1 MRTEYQILPS
11 KVKDA
16 SARRILSLLL
26 VVAFSLSAASMGVS
40 AYTGGAIE
48 KSASQTPS
56 LFIRLKTATFDP
68 LRVVPKLQ
76 PDLEI
81 ASYPAGES
89 GYFIVQFSGP
99 VVAEWKEKVEELG
112 GALFWYIPDYAFLVK
127 MDPSIITKIQ
137 SLPFVRW
144 VGIYQPAYKINPDL
158 LGRGSAETVTID
170 ILTSGIDPNPVVSE
184 VSTLG
189 GEVLDTSGGM
199 IKAQVRASDI
209 SRLAAMNDVVWV
221 EPWYPRV
228 AFNDTAR
235 WVIQSGVSD
244 FTPVHDNGVH
254 GENQIVTIADTGLR
268 VDNTNSPSH
277 EMFVDPGKVAGP
289 GNRKVQAYYIPL
301 GASGALGD
309 EVGHG
314 THVAGTVAG
323 DAGTWGVYD
332 NAPGNTGKHDGQAFA
347 ARIVMQDIDHS
358 SDAYV
363 YPPDDYSNLFQ
374 PAYDIGSLIHTN
386 SWGGLNGS
394 GDPSWYDLPA
404 QMVDNFMWQH
414 KDFQVLFA
422 MANAGPS
429 HNSLSFEAQA
439 KNAISVGATLNGASA
454 NSIAS
459 WSSRGYADD
468 NRIKPTVIAP
478 GDGVT
483 ANTGIWSA
491 NYSGDN
497 LYVQYP
503 YFGTSMA
510 TPAVA
515 GAVALIEQYY
525 SEGWYPTGEKNPA
538 NAFEPSSALIRAT
551 LINGAVEINGSSAY
565 YNGTKY
571 PNGDQGWGRIDL
583 NNSLYFKG
591 DSKRMWVVD
600 NNRGVAT
607 GENSKYQIQ
616 VSDNTQPLK
625 FTLAWTDYPGSPDVL
640 VQLVNNL
647 NLKVTDPN
655 GNAYLGNVFTSY
667 NPGYSTTGGTSDNRN
682 VEEVILLLPDN
693 NKFPTG
699 TYTVEVIGY
708 HVPSGEAV
716 TNAQPFALVIT
727 GGISDSQLLITPTQ
741 RWTQTNWEGGPA
753 KPVLERGTWNRT
765 YLDFY
770 DNDNINWS
778 LPGKIR
784 LSSSNSVFKSA
795 GWFESS
801 IYNAGD
807 NADWKTVSW
816 AENKPTGTSIVVKL
830 RTGDDNNPY
839 DGGWSAWYQ
848 HSNGSEN
855 ISMPDG
861 RYVQYRVELSTTN
874 NTRTPELS
882 EITLNYEMGVDNIP
896 LRDVE
901 LSISPSYQSGW
912 GSPLTYTLTIK
923 NTGLLNDLYDL
934 SVWDNENWGLMV
946 TPPEVYVQTGD
957 TEFAALSVTIPGG
970 VMPLTEDNITVIA
983 TSQADNTIS
992 AENNC
997 IAEVAIVKRVEVT
1010 ISPTVNS
1017 GLPGKTLTYTATV
1030 KNIGNVWDNYYLTK
1044 TDTLGWF
1051 MTENF
1056 AGTSLAPGSSTPVQ
1070 FSVTIP
1076 ENATGGT
1083 WDNITIIAT
1092 SWVDNTVSDNDSC
1105 VANVQVVRGVEVSI
1119 EPKSQFGVIGE
1130 NVVFT
1135 ITVKNTG
1142 NVWDNYNLTLG
1153 DDAGWALKLDNN
1165 YLEIPKNENRETKLT
1180 VTVPDNENLVFT
1192 TDNIIVIA
1200 TAVDNAEVTDND
1212 TVQAALPWMG
1222 TATFKLENL
1231 YKVGLVKDL
1240 QIYTGSKL
1248 VVKFYRYDNTLQA
1261 ESVIHNFTPPQSVV
1275 ENENVPHPRA
1285 VEEFSWGTVQIATLV
1300 LAGDNTENVISTMA
1314 SFTVYQ
1320 SDLRNRYIA
1329 ILRAWAANPWLQ
1341 SAFRAEIINILKQW
1355 GGAPP

>member
-1 MRTEYQILPS
+1 M
-11 KVKDA
+11 
-16 SARRILSLLL
+16 
-26 VVAFSLSAASMGVS
+26 
-40 AYTGGAIE
+40 AIE

-56 LFIRLKTATFDP
+56 LFIQLKTATFDP
-68 LRVVPKLQ
+68 LLGGPKL
-76 PDLEI
+76 PPNLEI

-99 VVAEWKEKVEELG
+99 VMAEWKEKLEELG
-112 GALFWYIPDYAFLVK
+112 GTLSSYIPDYAFLVK
-127 MDPSIITKIQ
+127 MDPSIKTKIQ

-144 VGIYQPAYKINPDL
+144 VGIYQPAYKIHPDL
-158 LGRGSAETVTID
+158 LGIGSAETVTLN
-170 ILTSGIDPNPVVSE
+170 ILTPDVDNLYPLLSK

-189 GEVLDTSGGM
+189 GEVLSNAGGI
-199 IKAQVRASDI
+199 IKAQMKASEI

-221 EPWYPRV
+221 EPWYPSI

-235 WVIQSGVSD
+235 WVIQSGVSGY
-244 FTPVHDNGVH
+244 TPIHDNGIH

-268 VDNTNSPSH
+268 VDNANRPSH

-301 GASGALGD
+301 GAGGAIGD
-309 EVGHG
+309 EIGHG

-347 ARIVMQDIDHS
+347 ARIIMQDIDNS
-358 SDAYV
+358 PGYNV
-363 YPPDDYSNLFQ
+363 YPPDDYNNLFQ
-374 PAYDIGSLIHTN
+374 PAYDVGSLIHTN
-386 SWGGLNGS
+386 SWGSLNQS
-394 GDPSWYDLPA
+394 GDRSSYDLPA
-404 QMVDNFMWQH
+404 QMVDNFMWQR

-422 MANAGPS
+422 MANAGP
-429 HNSLSFEAQA
+429 NPNTLSFEAQA

-454 NSIAS
+454 NSMAS
-459 WSSRGYADD
+459 YSSRGYADD
-468 NRIKPTVIAP
+468 NRIKPTAVAP
-478 GDGVT
+478 GDGLSLG
-483 ANTGIWSA
+483 TGIWSA
-491 NYSGDN
+491 DNSGDN
-497 LYVQYP
+497 LYIQKY
-503 YFGTSMA
+503 GTSMA
-510 TPAVA
+510 TPTTA
-515 GAVALIEQYY
+515 GAVALILQYY
-525 SEGWYPTGEKNPA
+525 SEGWYPTGEKNSVD
-538 NAFEPSSALIRAT
+538 AFEPSSALIRAT
-551 LINGAVEINGSSAY
+551 LINGAVEINGSGAY

-591 DSKRMWVVD
+591 DAKRMWVVD
-600 NNRGVAT
+600 NVRGVAT

-625 FTLAWTDYPGSPDVL
+625 FTLAWTDYPGSPDVS

-667 NPGYSTTGGTSDNRN
+667 NPGYSTTGGAPDNRN
-682 VEEVILLLPDN
+682 VEEVVLLLPDN
-693 NKFPTG
+693 DKFPTG

-708 HVPSGEAV
+708 NVPNGEAGM
-716 TNAQPFALVIT
+716 NAQPFALVVT
-727 GGISDSQLLITPTQ
+727 GGISDSQPLITPTQ
-741 RWTQTNWEGGPA
+741 RWTQTNWEGGAA

-784 LSSSNSVFKSA
+784 LVSSGSVFKSA

-801 IYNAGD
+801 IYNAGGI
-807 NADWKTVSW
+807 ADWKKVSW
-816 AENKPTGTSIVVKL
+816 VENKPAGTGIVVKV

-839 DGGWSAWYQ
+839 DGGWSVWCQ

-861 RYVQYRVELSTTN
+861 RYVQYRVELSTTD
-874 NTRTPELS
+874 NTKTPELS

-912 GSPLTYTLTIK
+912 GSPLIYTLTIK
-923 NTGLLNDLYDL
+923 NTGLLDDLYAL
-934 SVWDNENWGLMV
+934 SARDNENWGLLV
-946 TPPEVYVQTGD
+946 TPSEVYVPTGD

-997 IAEVAIVKRVEVT
+997 IAQMALVRRVTVT
-1010 ISPTVNS
+1010 ISPSESS

-1044 TDTLGWF
+1044 TDELGWIVA
-1051 MTENF
+1051 ENF
-1056 AGTSLAPGSSTPVQ
+1056 AWAYLGPSDSKSVQ

-1076 ENATGGT
+1076 ENAKPDTEDNITVTAICQENSQIRDNASCIAHAVWEEFTLQLVAGWNLVSFTGASENDTPENIFAGQIYYIWR
-1083 WDNITIIAT
+1083 WDNIQQKYISPPPSQPVELGLGYWI
-1092 SWVDNTVSDNDSC
+1092 WVDHDNTITTSGVPVDNYSINLISGWNMVGFPVTSPKTTPDNLFPGQTYYIWRWNAVKKKYSSPSSTAP
-1105 VANVQVVRGVEVSI
+1105 VELGVGYWIWVDHD
-1119 EPKSQFGVIGE
+1119 
-1130 NVVFT
+1130 NT
-1135 ITVKNTG
+1135 ITV
-1142 NVWDNYNLTLG
+1142 
-1153 DDAGWALKLDNN
+1153 
-1165 YLEIPKNENRETKLT
+1165 P
-1180 VTVPDNENLVFT
+1180 
-1192 TDNIIVIA
+1192 
-1200 TAVDNAEVTDND
+1200 
-1212 TVQAALPWMG
+1212 
-1222 TATFKLENL
+1222 
-1231 YKVGLVKDL
+1231 
-1240 QIYTGSKL
+1240 
-1248 VVKFYRYDNTLQA
+1248 VV
-1261 ESVIHNFTPPQSVV
+1261 
-1275 ENENVPHPRA
+1275 
-1285 VEEFSWGTVQIATLV
+1285 
-1300 LAGDNTENVISTMA
+1300 
-1314 SFTVYQ
+1314 
-1320 SDLRNRYIA
+1320 
-1329 ILRAWAANPWLQ
+1329 
-1341 SAFRAEIINILKQW
+1341 
-1355 GGAPP
+1355 